1 MSIRGCRGLPEV
13 HCILIQ
19 MHVRRAW
26 WHVHRSSLRDEN
38 LGAEILRTGLAQHLP
53 CHRGVGVAQ
62 LGELGPELTAA
73 VLLDARGWDVLSG
86 ALVASGLH
94 ARGDGV
100 SRSRQNLGASC
111 HFLLE
116 TIAGSLDGIRA
127 VLAEE
132 LVDVAAQN
140 VGVRE
145 HDVIRRIV
153 LSSCTD
159 DGLVLAKSGAE
170 LLDDAGSLLELL
182 GVLRLHRGDVVR
194 LLNQRILKDAAVA
207 VQQGRALF
215 AEVLEDIEGLKTYCV

>member
-1 MSIRGCRGLPEV
+1 MRIRGCRGLPEV

-19 MHVRRAW
+19 MHVSRAW

-38 LGAEILRTGLAQHLP
+38 LGAKCLRSCLAQHLP
-53 CHRGVGVAQ
+53 CHSGVGIAH
-62 LGELGPELTAA
+62 LRELTPELTTT
-73 VLLDARGWDVLSG
+73 VLLNARGWDVLSRT
-86 ALVASGLH
+86 LVASGVH
-94 ARGDGV
+94 AGGDGV
-100 SRSRQNLGASC
+100 RCSRQNLGASC

-116 TIAGSLDGIRA
+116 TIAGSLDGVRA

-170 LLDDAGSLLELL
+170 LLDHASSLLELA
-182 GVLRLHRGDVVR
+182 GVLLLHRSDVVR
-194 LLNQRILKDAAVA
+194 LLNQRVLEDAAVA
-207 VQQGRALF
+207 VQQGRAFL
-215 AEVLEDIEGLKTYCV
+215 AEVLENLEGLKTYCV